1 MLENGTGDEDELILP
16 IFFFFSLFFLNKP
29 PHYLLHFA
37 FPIYTFS
44 FPFLTL
50 PGCLGHCTGRLHPFL
65 LLISSLWLLLSLSL
79 SLFNL
84 FAHTLAIPDPIAL
97 P

>member
-16 IFFFFSLFFLNKP
+16 IFFFFSLFFLNNP

-50 PGCLGHCTGRLHPFL
+50 PGSLYWPASPLSATHFL
-65 LLISSLWLLLSLSL
+65 PLVAFVSHSST
-79 SLFNL
+79 F
-84 FAHTLAIPDPIAL
+84 
-97 P
+97 